1 MIERASSP
9 ATSCQ
14 DSIKLQKIVKVL
26 MDQVERGID
35 FQGNAYSLFQTA
47 IVLEDKIRERTRRLE
62 TALRE
67 LEKSNRELSIAKE
80 QTETTQTRLME
91 AVESISEGFV
101 HFDADDRLVLCN
113 TKFLELWSDGKH
125 DIRKVLRPGVSF
137 REISRWT
144 VETGLIVDVDG
155 DPDEWLRGR
164 LYRHSN
170 PSDPHVVHLARGR
183 WLQIRERQTRD
194 GGTVGIYTDITA
206 IKMDE
211 EQRREQELAEKSI
224 LLQSTLDNLA
234 QGVSVFDKQF
244 RLVAWNDRFVELL
257 ELPDWLVRRG
267 ASFQDY
273 LRYRSARGDFGDNG
287 ETAIAIRMQQIRE
300 REPSEREQILPNGT
314 VLEIRR
320 DPMPGG
326 GFVTTYTDITD
337 RQIAAVQLREAK
349 ASLERRVAERT
360 AELTALNVKLRQEI
374 YERAEIEEALR
385 LAKGEAEKANM
396 SKTRF
401 LAAASHD
408 LLQPLNAARLFVSAL
423 SERPLREKEREF
435 TSHID
440 RALGSVESLLG
451 TLLDISKLDAGAV
464 SAEKADFV
472 IGDLISALA
481 DEYAPIAKE
490 ASLDLVVVPS
500 SRVVRSDPAL
510 LSRVLRNFLSN
521 AIRYT
526 PSGRVL
532 LGCRRR
538 GRRVRIEVWDTGQ
551 GIPDCCT
558 EEIFEEFRQLNHR
571 DRPHSKSFGLGL
583 AIVKRISRVLGHP
596 IGVRSKLGKGSVFFV
611 DVPIGALPRAL
622 PKSGACHAVPKDT
635 LSSAIAVMI
644 DDQESILDGMRELFV
659 GWGCTAITAVDGR
672 TAVLELARRE
682 RRPDIVIA
690 DYHLED
696 GFTGVG
702 AVDEVRA
709 VFGSTIPGLIITAD
723 RSPEVLDVVRRRGLH
738 LLKKPIKPAKLRAL
752 VSHLLAQGRP
762 RQAAPERDSMP
773 IS

>member
-1 MIERASSP
+1 MIDRASSP

-14 DSIKLQKIVKVL
+14 DSMKLQKIVKVL
-26 MDQVERGID
+26 MDQVERGMD

-62 TALRE
+62 AALRE

-80 QTETTQTRLME
+80 QTETAQTRLME

-125 DIRKVLRPGVSF
+125 DIGKVLRPGVSF

-144 VETGLIVDVDG
+144 VETGLIVDDG

-287 ETAIAIRMQQIRE
+287 ETAIAIRMQH
-300 REPSEREQILPNGT
+300 EPSEREQILPNGT
-314 VLEIRR
+314 VLEMRR

-472 IGDLISALA
+472 VGDLISALA

-551 GIPDCCT
+551 GIPDWCT

-611 DVPIGALPRAL
+611 DVPMGALPRAL

-738 LLKKPIKPAKLRAL
+738 LLKKPVKPAKLRAL

>member
-14 DSIKLQKIVKVL
+14 DSMKLQKIVKVL

-62 TALRE
+62 AALRE

-80 QTETTQTRLME
+80 QTETAQTRLME

-125 DIRKVLRPGVSF
+125 DIGKVLRPGVSF

-144 VETGLIVDVDG
+144 VETGLIVDDG

-314 VLEIRR
+314 VLEMRR

-472 IGDLISALA
+472 VGDLISALA

-551 GIPDCCT
+551 GIPDWCT

-738 LLKKPIKPAKLRAL
+738 LLKKPVKPAKLRAL

>member
-1 MIERASSP
+1 MIDTASSP

-14 DSIKLQKIVKVL
+14 DSMKLQKIVKVL

-47 IVLEDKIRERTRRLE
+47 IVLEDKVRERTRRLE

-80 QTETTQTRLME
+80 QTETAQTRLME

-113 TKFLELWSDGKH
+113 TKFLEFWSDGKR
-125 DIRKVLRPGVSF
+125 DIREVLRPGVSF

-170 PSDPHVVHLARGR
+170 PSDPHVVHLASGR
-183 WLQIRERQTRD
+183 WLQIRERQTWD

-206 IKMDE
+206 IKLDE
-211 EQRREQELAEKSI
+211 QQRREQELAEKSI

-234 QGVSVFDKQF
+234 QGVSVFDKHL
-244 RLVAWNDRFVELL
+244 RLVAWNERFVELL
-257 ELPDWLVRRG
+257 ELPDWLVRPG

-273 LRYRSARGDFGDNG
+273 LRYRSARGDFGDDG
-287 ETAIAIRMQQIRE
+287 ETAIAIRMQHVRE
-300 REPSEREQILPNGT
+300 REPAKREQMLPNGT
-314 VLEIRR
+314 VLEMRR

-360 AELTALNVKLRQEI
+360 AELTSLNVKLRQEI
-374 YERAEIEEALR
+374 HERAEIEEALR
-385 LAKGEAEKANM
+385 LAKGEADKANM

-408 LLQPLNAARLFVSAL
+408 LLQPLNAARLFVTAL

-435 TSHID
+435 ATHID

-490 ASLDLVVVPS
+490 ANLDLIALPCS
-500 SRVVRSDPAL
+500 LVVRSDPAL
-510 LSRVLRNFLSN
+510 LSRVLRNFISN

-526 PSGRVL
+526 GSGRVL

-538 GRRVRIEVWDTGQ
+538 GWRVRIEVWDTGQ
-551 GIPDCCT
+551 GIPDGST
-558 EEIFEEFRQLNHR
+558 DEIFEEFRQLNHH
-571 DRPHSKSFGLGL
+571 DRAHSKSFGLGL
-583 AIVKRISRVLGHP
+583 AIVKRISQLLDHP
-596 IGVRSKLGKGSVFFV
+596 IGVRSKVGKGSVFFV
-611 DVPIGALPRAL
+611 DVPVGALPRAL
-622 PKSGACHAVPKDT
+622 PKHGVCHAVPNDA

-644 DDQESILDGMRELFV
+644 DDQESILDGMRELFL
-659 GWGCTAITAVDGR
+659 GWGSTAITAVDGR

-696 GFTGVG
+696 GSTGVA

-709 VFGSTIPGLIITAD
+709 VFGSNIPGLIITAD
-723 RSPEVLDVVRRRGLH
+723 RSLEVLEIVRRRGLH
-738 LLKKPIKPAKLRAL
+738 LLKKPVKPAKLRAL
-752 VSHLLAQGRP
+752 VSHLLAQGRRRP
-762 RQAAPERDSMP
+762 ATLEHPSIP

>member
-14 DSIKLQKIVKVL
+14 DSMKLQKIVKVL

-80 QTETTQTRLME
+80 QTETAQTRLME

-125 DIRKVLRPGVSF
+125 DIGKVLRPGVSF

-144 VETGLIVDVDG
+144 VETGLIVDDG

-287 ETAIAIRMQQIRE
+287 ETAIAIRMQH
-300 REPSEREQILPNGT
+300 EPSEREQILPNGT
-314 VLEIRR
+314 VLEMRR

-472 IGDLISALA
+472 VGDLISALA

-551 GIPDCCT
+551 GIPDWCT

-611 DVPIGALPRAL
+611 DVPMGALPRAL

-738 LLKKPIKPAKLRAL
+738 LLKKPVKPAKLRAL

>member
-1 MIERASSP
+1 MIDTASSP

-14 DSIKLQKIVKVL
+14 DSMKLQKIVKVL

-47 IVLEDKIRERTRRLE
+47 IVLEDKVRERTRRLE

-67 LEKSNRELSIAKE
+67 LEKSNRDLSIAKE
-80 QTETTQTRLME
+80 QTETAQTRLME
-91 AVESISEGFV
+91 AIESISEGFV

-113 TKFLELWSDGKH
+113 TKFLEFWSDGKR
-125 DIRKVLRPGVSF
+125 DIREVLRPGVSF

-170 PSDPHVVHLARGR
+170 PSDPHVVHLASGR

-206 IKMDE
+206 IKLDE
-211 EQRREQELAEKSI
+211 QQRREQELAEKSI

-234 QGVSVFDKQF
+234 QGVSVFDKQL
-244 RLVAWNDRFVELL
+244 RLVAWNERFVELL
-257 ELPDWLVRRG
+257 ELPDWLVRPD

-273 LRYRSARGDFGDNG
+273 LRYRSARGDFGDDG
-287 ETAIAIRMQQIRE
+287 ETAIAIRMQHVRE
-300 REPSEREQILPNGT
+300 GEPARREQMLPNGT

-337 RQIAAVQLREAK
+337 RQIAAMQLREAK
-349 ASLERRVAERT
+349 ASLERRVGERT

-408 LLQPLNAARLFVSAL
+408 LLQPLNAARLFVTAL
-423 SERPLREKEREF
+423 SERPLQEKEREF
-435 TSHID
+435 ATHID
-440 RALGSVESLLG
+440 RALCSVESLLG

-472 IGDLISALA
+472 IGDLISVLA

-490 ASLDLVVVPS
+490 ANLDLVVVPC

-526 PSGRVL
+526 RSGRIL
-532 LGCRRR
+532 LGCRRC
-538 GRRVRIEVWDTGQ
+538 GRQVRIEVWDTGQ
-551 GIPDCCT
+551 GIPDGCT
-558 EEIFEEFRQLNHR
+558 EEIFEEFRQLNHH
-571 DRPHSKSFGLGL
+571 DRAHSKSFGLGL
-583 AIVKRISRVLGHP
+583 AIVKRISQLLDHP
-596 IGVRSKLGKGSVFFV
+596 IGVRSKIGKGSVFFV
-611 DVPIGALPRAL
+611 DVPLGALPRAL
-622 PKSGACHAVPKDT
+622 PKHGVCHAVPNDA

-644 DDQESILDGMRELFV
+644 DDQESILDGMRELFL
-659 GWGCTAITAVDGR
+659 GWGSTAITAVDGR

-690 DYHLED
+690 DYYLED
-696 GFTGVG
+696 GSTGVA

-709 VFGSTIPGLIITAD
+709 VFGSNIPGLIITAD
-723 RSPEVLDVVRRRGLH
+723 RSLEVLQTVRRRGLH
-738 LLKKPIKPAKLRAL
+738 LLKKPVKPAKLRAL
-752 VSHLLAQGRP
+752 VSHLLAQSRP
-762 RQAAPERDSMP
+762 RPAALEHASMP

>member
-14 DSIKLQKIVKVL
+14 DSMKLQKIVKVL

-62 TALRE
+62 AALRE

-80 QTETTQTRLME
+80 QTETAQTRLME

-125 DIRKVLRPGVSF
+125 DIGKVLRPGVSF

-314 VLEIRR
+314 VLEMRR

-472 IGDLISALA
+472 VGDLISALA

-551 GIPDCCT
+551 GIPDWCT

-611 DVPIGALPRAL
+611 DVPMGALPRAL

-738 LLKKPIKPAKLRAL
+738 LLKKPVKPAKLRAL

>member
-1 MIERASSP
+1 M
-9 ATSCQ
+9 
-14 DSIKLQKIVKVL
+14 
-26 MDQVERGID
+26 
-35 FQGNAYSLFQTA
+35 FQTA
-47 IVLEDKIRERTRRLE
+47 TVLEDKVRERTRRLE

-80 QTETTQTRLME
+80 QTETAQTRLME

-113 TKFLELWSDGKH
+113 TKFLEFWSDGKR
-125 DIRKVLRPGVSF
+125 DIREVLRPGVSF

-170 PSDPHVVHLARGR
+170 PSDPHVVHLASGR

-206 IKMDE
+206 IKLDE
-211 EQRREQELAEKSI
+211 QQRREQELAEKSI

-234 QGVSVFDKQF
+234 QGVSVFDKHL
-244 RLVAWNDRFVELL
+244 RLVAWNERFVELL
-257 ELPDWLVRRG
+257 ELPDWLVRPG

-273 LRYRSARGDFGDNG
+273 LRYRSARGDFGDDG
-287 ETAIAIRMQQIRE
+287 ETAIAIRMQHVRE
-300 REPSEREQILPNGT
+300 REPAKREQMLPNGT
-314 VLEIRR
+314 VLEMRR

-337 RQIAAVQLREAK
+337 RQIAAVQLRK
-349 ASLERRVAERT
+349 PRRAWN
-360 AELTALNVKLRQEI
+360 AALPSVPPSSPRSMSSFVRRFTSALKS
-374 YERAEIEEALR
+374 EALR
-385 LAKGEAEKANM
+385 LAKGEADKANM

-408 LLQPLNAARLFVSAL
+408 LLQPLNAARLFVTAL

-435 TSHID
+435 ATHID

-472 IGDLISALA
+472 IGDLISVLA

-490 ASLDLVVVPS
+490 ANLDLIALPC

-526 PSGRVL
+526 RSGRVL

-538 GRRVRIEVWDTGQ
+538 GWRVRIEVWDTGQ
-551 GIPDCCT
+551 GIPDGCT
-558 EEIFEEFRQLNHR
+558 DEIFEEFRQLNHH
-571 DRPHSKSFGLGL
+571 DRAHSKSFGLGL
-583 AIVKRISRVLGHP
+583 AIVKRISQLLDHP

-611 DVPIGALPRAL
+611 DVPVGALPRAL
-622 PKSGACHAVPKDT
+622 PKHGVCHAVPNDA

-644 DDQESILDGMRELFV
+644 DDQESILDGMRELFL
-659 GWGCTAITAVDGR
+659 GWDPPQLPPWTA
-672 TAVLELARRE
+672 E
-682 RRPDIVIA
+682 RRIGAGAPRAPRHRHRRLSSRGRIDRACCRSTKSVPFRATFPD
-690 DYHLED
+690 
-696 GFTGVG
+696 
-702 AVDEVRA
+702 
-709 VFGSTIPGLIITAD
+709 
-723 RSPEVLDVVRRRGLH
+723 
-738 LLKKPIKPAKLRAL
+738 
-752 VSHLLAQGRP
+752 
-762 RQAAPERDSMP
+762 
-773 IS
+773 

>member
-14 DSIKLQKIVKVL
+14 DSMKLQKIVKVL

-80 QTETTQTRLME
+80 QTETAQTRLME

-125 DIRKVLRPGVSF
+125 DIGKVLRPGVSF

-144 VETGLIVDVDG
+144 VETGLIVDDG

-314 VLEIRR
+314 VLEMRR

-738 LLKKPIKPAKLRAL
+738 LLKKPVKPAKLRAL